1 MPAHNSNPASKPKRA
16 KPSSDDNRNK
26 EVKASGDR
34 AAPGEMLFAGAIIA
48 RRFALKRLIGKGG
61 MGVVWEVHDKTLGRD
76 VALKFLGAEIASDLE
91 AVTDLQRETR
101 RSLELTH
108 PNIVRV
114 YDYVEDHDFQLVGIS
129 MELLT
134 GQSLQSLKLKQD
146 KWVFQPETVRPWLRQ
161 ICAALDYAH
170 QTVGVVHRDL
180 KPGNI
185 FINERGALKI
195 VDFGVAMVVRES
207 TSHVIQEARLSRSG
221 TLTYMSPQQLRGDKP
236 TPADDWYS
244 VGALLYE
251 LFTGKPPFFR
261 GDPHALMHQVLTNPP
276 VGIAQRQA
284 EMGVTDI
291 AVPPAWEKAIMAC
304 LSKEAEGRP
313 TSGATL
319 LAMLEGFRPPE
330 DRPPAPTASALPFA
344 PVDSD
349 KTVMQLP
356 PLSVPLSPSS
366 TTRSRPPHPLLS
378 RPPVKKDANATSF
391 SGSALAGQRRRAAP
405 PTPRNALAAMSVIA
419 LLVVAAVVVIWSRQ
433 TPKPVAPP
441 PAPVIAAAFTL
452 TVDPSDANA
461 QVQIDDRLPMIVPP
475 DGRLVIHDLP
485 DGAHILSAQAPGFEP
500 FKARTVLRDH
510 RGEFN
515 IGLVALRGSIEVTA
529 RPNSKVIVRQTDGTE
544 IVLGHVGASG
554 RTVFSERIQL
564 GEGAMR
570 FEHPDCLPTE
580 FRRFT
585 VAPDQ
590 TTRIRAEQKVLP
602 ASLTVATQPAGA
614 EIFIDGQSRGKDP
627 AEISDLKAESEMQI
641 EVRLD
646 GYEVERQRYTFKP
659 REHREFSY
667 TLQPI
672 KGDVMVAARPG
683 TRVIARRADRTEV
696 ELGSIGPSGEA
707 TFAHR
712 LTQGPWTL
720 DLEHADCQPSAPL
733 DIDVDRAR
741 PARVVARQLPLPGVL
756 DLRSEPAGA
765 EIWIQGVKQGNT
777 PAVIESLPTETP
789 LPLEIRLRGHLP
801 ITRTVTLR
809 PRERSSLMF
818 DRFTA
823 EYVYAR
829 IDVQPWDELRGHKIS
844 FSVDGTA
851 VAPRSTMGS
860 IAEIRFDAGA
870 DHVLQIQAEGF
881 RERTVNID
889 TSNNRLQQRVT
900 LEALPAQVAILSSPN
915 RALVWLNG
923 IGPKETPTAF
933 SDLPPGRYT
942 LRIEKNG
949 FQPHLQELVLGAGDN
964 LKIGPIGLAMTPIAP
979 APPARSVSPSAATIA
994 TPTPVPTSP
1003 APAIRVSRP
1012 PTISA
1017 APPVETIPSG
1027 TQSVGLIKLSGHTRA
1042 DYIVNV
1048 VRSTA
1053 LARGWSIV
1061 KAEANVVVIN
1071 LKNHDYDSTLYLR
1084 CQPSLVEIFSDSYR
1098 SGVLGW
1104 LKQTP
1109 TNWVQD
1115 LHADLARQLY

>member
-1 MPAHNSNPASKPKRA
+1 
-16 KPSSDDNRNK
+16 
-26 EVKASGDR
+26 
-34 AAPGEMLFAGAIIA
+34 MLFAGAVIA

-134 GQSLQSLKLKQD
+134 GQSLQALKLQQD
-146 KWVFQPETVRPWLRQ
+146 KWVFPPETVRPWLRQ

-276 VGIAQRQA
+276 VPIAERQA
-284 EMGVTDI
+284 EMGITDI
-291 AVPPAWEKAIMAC
+291 PVPPSWEKAIMAC

-313 TSGATL
+313 TSGSTL
-319 LAMLEGFRPPE
+319 LALLEGFRPPE
-330 DRPPAPTASALPFA
+330 DRPAPAPAPAPTTTAQPFLTA
-344 PVDSD
+344 DSD

-356 PLSVPLSPSS
+356 PLAVPLTTS
-366 TTRSRPPHPLLS
+366 TETRFRPPHPLLA
-378 RPPVKKDANATSF
+378 RPPIRKEPNASPF
-391 SGSALAGQRRRAAP
+391 SGEKGGQGRRAAP

-419 LLVVAAVVVIWSRQ
+419 LLVILGVVVIFSRQ
-433 TPKPVAPP
+433 TPKPVAALAP
-441 PAPVIAAAFTL
+441 PAVEAAFTL
-452 TVDPSDANA
+452 SVDPSDSHA
-461 QVQIDDRLPMIVPP
+461 QVQIDDRLPVVIPP

-485 DGAHILSAQAPGFEP
+485 DGDHILSAQAPGYEP
-500 FKARTVLRDH
+500 FKARTVLHDR

-515 IGLVALRGSIEVTA
+515 IGLVALRGAIEVTA
-529 RPNSKVIVRQTDGTE
+529 RPNSKVIVRQSDGSDT
-544 IVLGHVGASG
+544 VLGQVGPSG
-554 RTVFSERIQL
+554 RTVFSERIRL
-564 GEGAMR
+564 GDGAIR
-570 FEHPDCLPTE
+570 LEHPECLPTD
-580 FRRFT
+580 FRHFT

-590 TTRIRAEQKVLP
+590 TTRIRADQKLLP
-602 ASLTVATQPAGA
+602 ASLTIATRPGGA
-614 EIFIDGQSRGKDP
+614 EIFVNGQSRGKEP
-627 AEISDLKAESEMQI
+627 AELSDLKPEAEMQI

-646 GYEVERQRYTFKP
+646 GYEIERQRYTFKP

-672 KGDVMVAARPG
+672 KGDVVVAARPG
-683 TRVIARRADRTEV
+683 TRVIARRADRTEI
-696 ELGSIGPSGEA
+696 ELGSVGPSGEA
-707 TFAHR
+707 AFARR
-712 LTQGPWTL
+712 LPQGPWSL
-720 DLEHADCQPSAPL
+720 DLEHADCQPTPPL
-733 DIDVDRAR
+733 EIEVDRAR

-765 EIWIQGVKQGNT
+765 EIWIQGVKQGTT
-777 PAVIESLPTETP
+777 PAVIEALPSETP
-789 LPLEIRLRGHLP
+789 LPLEVRLRGHTP

-844 FSVDGTA
+844 FSVDGTT

-881 RERTVNID
+881 RERSINID
-889 TSNNRLQQRVT
+889 TANNRLHRIT
-900 LEALPAQVAILSSPN
+900 LEALPAQVAVVSTPN

-933 SDLPPGRYT
+933 SNLAPGRYT
-942 LRIEKNG
+942 LRVEKYG
-949 FQPHLQELVLGAGDN
+949 FQPHLQELVIGAGDN
-964 LKIGPIGLAMTPIAP
+964 LKIGPIGLTVTPISP
-979 APPARSVSPSAATIA
+979 APVLRPATPPTVAAAT
-994 TPTPVPTSP
+994 TSP
-1003 APAIRVSRP
+1003 APAPRVSNP
-1012 PTISA
+1012 PAMII
-1017 APPVETIPSG
+1017 PPPAETIPSG

-1042 DYIVNV
+1042 DYILNI

-1061 KAEANVVVIN
+1061 KADANVVVIN
-1071 LKNHDYDSTLYLR
+1071 LKNHDYDATLYLR

-1109 TNWVQD
+1109 TNWVKD
-1115 LHADLARQLY
+1115 LHTDLARQLY